1 VSFFH
6 ALLWISCLAIRLSL
20 RPTLSPPPSPP
31 RIYFFGWNNSAGF
44 STKAKEQNLEGC
56 PGCPYKDFSY
66 FYDYYGTHDYA
77 HQWVEAAFAGVA
89 TTFSNGN
96 ADFSKYTLVGREQ
109 AIKKGTAYMNVWMYV
124 VREMEDALDDCKK
137 GSLQDNYGSVHAWD
151 EAVAFYTGSIEGQD
165 GLSPDGKLLHQLA
178 DKRCGDWKVCGMEG
192 VDVEG
197 MAKVNYDIFDMFALG
212 NYQILSGNCMGARE
226 TKEKIVRKMYIP
238 MIQGAMSYA
247 YKVDILQG
255 GEKEAFEGATFAAAA
270 LPRVHAESPSAAKTI
285 YDNVGV
291 GASSTDYKAVKS
303 AFESVYPALG
313 ITCADIGG
321 FWNEAEKAYY
331 PGMEPCED
339 AMSMTSAAETT
350 VITKTSNLAIGLGCT
365 FGALFAAAAAM
376 LLYMRSQ
383 EKQGTPVFQSES
395 VGTKAM
401 N

>member
-1 VSFFH
+1 MDFVSRH
-6 ALLWISCLAIRLSL
+6 PIITTAN
-20 RPTLSPPPSPP
+20 PVPPPSPP